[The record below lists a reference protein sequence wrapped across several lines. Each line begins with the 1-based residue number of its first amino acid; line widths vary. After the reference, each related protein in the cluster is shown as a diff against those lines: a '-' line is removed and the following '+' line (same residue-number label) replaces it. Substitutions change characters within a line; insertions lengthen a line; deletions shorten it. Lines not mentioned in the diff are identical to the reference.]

1 MQAPRAPE
9 RDSPPGPDIRTIQA
23 HPRLTT
29 DMATTTANQQ
39 AAPQSAKPGPLK
51 RILLI
56 VLIAILAAGA
66 AGGGVWFFMSR
77 HAGSAPA
84 AASAPPPLTPTA
96 VPVYYAL
103 EPMTVNLQS
112 DDGETHYLRIG
123 LTLKLDSQ
131 ATQDALVARMP
142 EIRSRLLLALSNK
155 HPSDLAPLDGKRAL
169 AAELAALISQ
179 PSDPR
184 GTPAK
189 VEDVLFTEFVVQ

>member
-1 MQAPRAPE
+1 
-9 RDSPPGPDIRTIQA
+9 
-23 HPRLTT
+23 
-29 DMATTTANQQ
+29 MATTPANQQ
-39 AAPQSAKPGPLK
+39 AAPQGAKPGPLK

-56 VLIAILAAGA
+56 AIIAIVAAGA
-66 AGGGVWFFMSR
+66 AGAGVWFFMSR
-77 HAGSAPA
+77 HAASAPA
-84 AASAPPPLTPTA
+84 AAAPPPPA

-142 EIRSRLLLALSNK
+142 EIRSRVLLALSNK
-155 HPSDLAPLDGKRAL
+155 HPSDLAPLDGKRTL
-169 AAELAALISQ
+169 AAELAKLIAQ
-179 PSDPR
+179 PSDSR
-184 GTPAK
+184 AEPAK

>member
-1 MQAPRAPE
+1 
-9 RDSPPGPDIRTIQA
+9 
-23 HPRLTT
+23 
-29 DMATTTANQQ
+29 MATTPTANPQ
-39 AAPQSAKPGPLK
+39 AAPQSAQPGPLK

-56 VLIAILAAGA
+56 ALIAILAAGA

-77 HAGSAPA
+77 HATSAPA
-84 AASAPPPLTPTA
+84 AASAPPPPA

-103 EPMTVNLQS
+103 EPMTVNLQA
-112 DDGETHYLRIG
+112 DDGESHYLRVG

-142 EIRSRLLLALSNK
+142 EIRSRVLLALSNK
-155 HPSDLAPLDGKRAL
+155 HPSDLAPLEGKRAL
-169 AAELAALISQ
+169 AAELARLIAQ

>member
-1 MQAPRAPE
+1 
-9 RDSPPGPDIRTIQA
+9 
-23 HPRLTT
+23 
-29 DMATTTANQQ
+29 MATTTANQQ
-39 AAPQSAKPGPLK
+39 AAPQGAKPGPLK

-56 VLIAILAAGA
+56 VIIAIVAAGA
-66 AGGGVWFFMSR
+66 AGAGVWFFMSR
-77 HAGSAPA
+77 HAASAPS
-84 AASAPPPLTPTA
+84 ASAPPPPA

-142 EIRSRLLLALSNK
+142 EIRSRVLLALSNK
-155 HPSDLAPLDGKRAL
+155 NPSDLAPLDGKRTL
-169 AAELAALISQ
+169 AAELAKLIAQ

-184 GTPAK
+184 AEPAK